1 MERKIKILILIFFCL
16 GVFNNITSGKE
27 NPPPQPQTV
36 SSQNESSPPG
46 EKRISLDFKDASL
59 KDVLKAFSMQ
69 SGLNFVAS
77 EEIEDRTVTLYMDN
91 VPVGD
96 ALNTILKANH
106 LTYEQEPGTNIF
118 FVKEV
123 KTPEV
128 ETITRVYQLSYADAQ
143 EVKELIEKMGEE
155 KAVEE
160 ETPEGTKTT
169 KTYRHGI
176 LSEYGKVSADKRTNS
191 LIITDIPSQ
200 FPTIE
205 ETIAKLDA
213 PTPQV
218 MIEAE
223 VLEVATDLLD
233 KLGIDFSGTFAKF
246 TGAVQTTAFP
256 FGHLPQ
262 GTDRAES
269 ASYGTISTQ
278 ELIATLQ
285 MLRTDTRTKLLA
297 RPRVLTLNNQ
307 TAEIKITAQTAVA
320 ETVTT
325 TTVGTVGE
333 TISAPE
339 RIETGVSLAVTP
351 VINKDGYVTITVEP
365 KVTEPQPSKYFTG
378 ETLYVDPYTRSAK
391 TTVRVKDGDTVVI
404 GGLINTNDSEVVKKV
419 PFLGDLPLVGNAFK
433 HTQKESENKE
443 LIIFITPHIV
453 KDYTY
458 NLASSTSVVEREPS
472 KETVSKESAIDKAL
486 QEAE

>member
-1 MERKIKILILIFFCL
+1 MDKKIKILVLIFFCL
-16 GVFNNITSGKE
+16 GAVNKTSIGEE
-27 NPPPQPQTV
+27 NSPSSPQTV
-36 SSQNESSPPG
+36 SSQNESSPG

-118 FVKEV
+118 YVKEV

-128 ETITRVYQLSYADAQ
+128 ETITRVYQLSYADA
-143 EVKELIEKMGEE
+143 EDVKELIEKMGEE
-155 KAVEE
+155 KTVEE
-160 ETPEGTKTT
+160 ETPEGTKVT
-169 KTYRHGI
+169 KTYKHGI

-223 VLEVATDLLD
+223 VLEVATELLD

-246 TGAVQTTAFP
+246 TGAVQPTAFP
-256 FGHLPQ
+256 FGHLPE
-262 GTDRAES
+262 GVERTES
-269 ASYGTISTQ
+269 ASFGTISTQ
-278 ELIATLQ
+278 ELIAILQ

-297 RPRVLTLNNQ
+297 RPRILTLNNQ

-333 TISAPE
+333 TVSAPE

-391 TTVRVKDGDTVVI
+391 TTIRVKDGDTLVI
-404 GGLINTNDSEVVKKV
+404 GGLINANDSEVVKKV

-443 LIIFITPHIV
+443 LIIFITPHII

-458 NLASSTSVVEREPS
+458 NLASTTLPVAREQHQE
-472 KETVSKESAIDKAL
+472 KENRESAIDEAL
-486 QEAE
+486 QEVK